1 MGCSHGITLALFIR
15 ETVNVATEKHSGLER
30 GKGEKRERTKMRRK
44 SRDSGER
51 ERSNIRENRVERMR
65 EK

>member
-1 MGCSHGITLALFIR
+1 MGCIYGITPALFIG

-30 GKGEKRERTKMRRK
+30 GKGEKRERRKIRRK

-51 ERSNIRENRVERMR
+51 ERREIDF
-65 EK
+65 EKG